1 MIQFLDIQAPNH
13 AKDTS
18 IEQIAA
24 EILYRYLVL
33 GDSLKQIE
41 NDLFG
46 TVEFSGW
53 LSKCI
58 LNFYE
63 VDTAP
68 KAENRGVF
76 NKLSLSQAIET
87 LLKTDSPAELAIAKT
102 LILLPPS
109 S

>member
-1 MIQFLDIQAPNH
+1 MIQFLDIPVPNH

-24 EILYRYLVL
+24 EILYRYLFL
-33 GDSLKQIE
+33 GDSLKQIK

-46 TVEFSGW
+46 TVEFSGQ

-63 VDTAP
+63 V
-68 KAENRGVF
+68 ESRGVF
-76 NKLSLSQAIET
+76 NKLSLSQAIEAI
-87 LLKTDSPAELAIAKT
+87 LKTDSPAI
-102 LILLPPS
+102 ILLPRPS
-109 S
+109 